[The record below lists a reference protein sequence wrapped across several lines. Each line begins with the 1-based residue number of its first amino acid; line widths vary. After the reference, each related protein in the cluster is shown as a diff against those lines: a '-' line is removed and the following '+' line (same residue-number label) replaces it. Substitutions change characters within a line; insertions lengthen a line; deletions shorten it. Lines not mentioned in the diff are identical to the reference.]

1 MSASI
6 EAYTTDV
13 CAMVTRLG
21 DAATDEVAPVI
32 AARLGRRLLEARKAA
47 SDADELMKQIV
58 AHQQAATDATNAL
71 AAADAELEV
80 LHRIA
85 GVTDNPALEQ
95 AIERSRQRDAAVRT
109 IARAEAA
116 LLTQGDGLP
125 EAALLAE
132 ATGIDPDAVVG
143 RLAEIET
150 ELATL
155 GERRE
160 ALSAQR
166 TLAEAL
172 LTELAK
178 ATMRRR
184 WRNRPRMPWRRRG
197 MPPNAIP
204 GCTLPGCCCDRAS
217 TGFARNS
224 RGRCCGPRGGI
235 SPADRRPLR
244 AADGGL

>member
-1 MSASI
+1 MSWLLP
-6 EAYTTDV
+6 
-13 CAMVTRLG
+13 TRNLSCCTG
-21 DAATDEVAPVI
+21 S
-32 AARLGRRLLEARKAA
+32 R
-47 SDADELMKQIV
+47 
-58 AHQQAATDATNAL
+58 
-71 AAADAELEV
+71 
-80 LHRIA
+80 

-109 IARAEAA
+109 ISRAEAA

-125 EAALLAE
+125 EATLLAE

-150 ELATL
+150 ELTTL

-172 LTELAK
+172 LTELSQGHDA
-178 ATMRRR
+178 AAMAQQA
-184 WRNRPRMPWRRRG
+184 RMPWRRRG

-204 GCTLPGCCCDRAS
+204 GCMLPGCCCDRVS
-217 TGFARNS
+217 TGFARTS
-224 RGRCCGPRGGI
+224 RGRCCGRRGGI
-235 SPADRRPLR
+235 SHCSH
-244 AADGGL
+244 AAVTSG

>member
-1 MSASI
+1 
-6 EAYTTDV
+6 
-13 CAMVTRLG
+13 MVTHLG

-58 AHQQAATDATNAL
+58 AHQQAATDATNVL

-150 ELATL
+150 ELTTL

-172 LTELAK
+172 LTELSQGHDAAAMAQQAK
-178 ATMRRR
+178 DALAAGAGCRRTLYPAACCPGAAAIGH
-184 WRNRPRMPWRRRG
+184 RPVSQGPAGAAVAGRG
-197 MPPNAIP
+197 EVFRTAH
-204 GCTLPGCCCDRAS
+204 
-217 TGFARNS
+217 
-224 RGRCCGPRGGI
+224 
-235 SPADRRPLR
+235 RRPLR